1 MSSQISGEV
10 FAHILG
16 KNPGMKSLNI
26 RGCTKLALFKHD
38 TFPMGRVHGW
48 KNIEAGWGISDSNC
62 TTLGFA
68 SRDLQSLVLGVG
80 ATLSEASLLHICE
93 QCPEL
98 KRLSLCFQ
106 VGLSFHAASFQCNFL
121 SCF

>member
-1 MSSQISGEV
+1 M
-10 FAHILG
+10 
-16 KNPGMKSLNI
+16 
-26 RGCTKLALFKHD
+26 ALYKYN
-38 TFPMGRVHGW
+38 TFPMGRMHGW
-48 KNIEAGWGISDSNC
+48 TNIEAGWGISDSNC

-80 ATLSEASLLHICE
+80 ATLSEASLLHIFE

-106 VGLSFHAASFQCNFL
+106 VGLLFHAASFHAIFCHVSDLLSNNDLKAINF
-121 SCF
+121 